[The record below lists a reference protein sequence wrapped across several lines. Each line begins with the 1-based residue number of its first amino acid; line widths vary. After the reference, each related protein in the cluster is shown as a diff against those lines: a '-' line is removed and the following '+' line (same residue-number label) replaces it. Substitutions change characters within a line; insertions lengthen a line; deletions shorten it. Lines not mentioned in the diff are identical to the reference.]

1 MANHNID
8 YGADNGEIVSTLNY
22 LLSNLGNAPNG
33 LTINRQTGQII
44 NQGTDTLV
52 SYLNQY
58 LNIGFA
64 RNIQGLYFV
73 PTEPAAG
80 TEGTATPYGYYGIQ
94 NSKIAT
100 ASTSYFDYSWTQ
112 VSYQTITAQGT
123 TTTYGT
129 VGTTPTKFLWYA
141 VGGGRQISISF
152 ADTSPGANYVKYIYG
167 TTIDLDVITFVGN
180 SAVIGNNTVIG
191 NYATI
196 GTHANIGDYWT
207 AGAFGNIGANLTVT
221 NLITNSVLN
230 TDTVDTT
237 QIVNLAVTNG
247 KLANNS
253 VTSAKIQNFTI
264 VDNDI
269 ANLTVTGSK
278 IVDYTLVGTKLANAT
293 VTTQQIDNF
302 TIVGQ
307 NIANVTITA
316 NKMNITGLSDI
327 TANAG
332 NITLGNITG
341 VGKGGT
347 ANITGFTYGVTNSLS
362 NVAIANGTATTLTTF
377 TVATP
382 VTTRVMM
389 SLTGTTNAF
398 NNEANVSYYDAM
410 SGNVILQVFYSNGT
424 VYLTSTNF
432 AQGTPTIIRQGA
444 ASFDYRIYN
453 PTDFTLSFLMPPDTY
468 TVKITPNWF
477 YRNNTTGNLVTPTNE
492 TLTYV
497 GRWATF
503 QANIT

>member
-1 MANHNID
+1 MSNFAID

-33 LTINRQTGQII
+33 LTIDRQTGQIL
-44 NQGTDTLV
+44 NQGSDTLV
-52 SYLNQY
+52 SYLNRY
-58 LNIGFA
+58 LNITWA
-64 RNIQGLYFV
+64 KNIDGLYFV
-73 PTEPAAG
+73 TSPPAG
-80 TEGTATPYGYYGIQ
+80 SYGYYGVQ
-94 NSKIAT
+94 NGTTAA
-100 ASTSYFDYSWTQ
+100 ASTSRFDYAWTP
-112 VSYQTITAQGT
+112 VSFKTITSTGT

-129 VGTTPTKFLWYA
+129 IGATPTTYLWYA
-141 VGGGRQISISF
+141 VGGGRQISLTFS
-152 ADTSPGANYVKYIYG
+152 DTQPGANYVLYTYG
-167 TTIDLDVITFVGN
+167 SVIDLDVITFVGN
-180 SAVIGNNTVIG
+180 SAVIGNGTVIG
-191 NYATI
+191 NFATI
-196 GTHANIGDYWT
+196 GTNANIGNYWT

-230 TDTVDTT
+230 ADTVGTT
-237 QIVNLAVTNG
+237 QIANLSVTNAKLAANAVTTD
-247 KLANNS
+247 K
-253 VTSAKIQNFTI
+253 VQ
-264 VDNDI
+264 
-269 ANLTVTGSK
+269 
-278 IVDYTLVGTKLANAT
+278 DYTLLGTDLANAT
-293 VTTQQIDNF
+293 ITSQQIASY
-302 TIVGQ
+302 TIIGQ
-307 NIANVTITA
+307 DIANVTITA
-316 NKMNITGLSDI
+316 DKMNITGLSDI

>member
-1 MANHNID
+1 MSNFAVD

-33 LTINRQTGQII
+33 LTIDRQTGQIL
-44 NQGTDTLV
+44 NQGSDTLV
-52 SYLNQY
+52 SYLNRY
-58 LNIGFA
+58 LNITWA
-64 RNIQGLYFV
+64 KNIDGLYFV
-73 PTEPAAG
+73 TSPPAG
-80 TEGTATPYGYYGIQ
+80 SYGYYGVQ
-94 NSKIAT
+94 NGTTAA
-100 ASTSYFDYSWTQ
+100 ASTSRFDYAWTP
-112 VSYQTITAQGT
+112 VSFKTITSTGT

-129 VGTTPTKFLWYA
+129 IGATPTTYLWYA
-141 VGGGRQISISF
+141 VGGGRQISLTFS
-152 ADTSPGANYVKYIYG
+152 DTQPGANYVLYTYG
-167 TTIDLDVITFVGN
+167 SVIDLDVITFVGN
-180 SAVIGNNTVIG
+180 SAVIGNGTVIG
-191 NYATI
+191 NFATI
-196 GTHANIGDYWT
+196 GTNANIGNYWT

-316 NKMNITGLSDI
+316 NKMSITGLSDI

-347 ANITGFTYGVTNSLS
+347 ANITGFTYGVNTSLS
-362 NVAIANGTATTLTTF
+362 NVTIANGTATTLTTF

-382 VTTRVMM
+382 VTTRVMI
-389 SLTGTTNAF
+389 SLTGTTNLYG
-398 NNEANVSYYDAM
+398 NEANVSYYDAM
-410 SGNVILQVFYSNGT
+410 SGNVQLQIFYSNGT
-424 VYLTSTNF
+424 TYSTSTNF
-432 AQGTPTIIRQGA
+432 AQGTPTIVRQGA
-444 ASFDYRIYN
+444 SDFDYRIYN
-453 PTDFTLSFLMPPDTY
+453 PTNFTLSTLFVPDTY

-477 YRNNTTGNLVTPTNE
+477 YRSNTTGNLVTPTNE

-497 GRWATF
+497 GRLATF